1 MQEAS
6 DKKKLIGVV
15 VLVAVCVAFLVW
27 QLMPSGTPAPS
38 AQDQA
43 AETAVQQKMSELPPS
58 PPPAPVSG
66 GKTLMGGG
74 KR

>member
-6 DKKKLIGVV
+6 DKKKLIGVAALV
-15 VLVAVCVAFLVW
+15 VICVGFLVW
-27 QLMPSGTPAPS
+27 QLMPSGAPKPN

-58 PPPAPVSG
+58 PPPAPVSS
-66 GKTLMGGG
+66 GKSLMGGG